1 MKEQRMR
8 PLNQSTHTKKDLVIP
23 NNHRWAGSVHPALF
37 FDRVQLEFRYMSIG
51 TFHRPMTLKS
61 MKEP

>member
-51 TFHRPMTLKS
+51 TFT
-61 MKEP
+61 